1 MTVEQRVL
9 RDRVRPL
16 VLEALK
22 QGHTYRAIVQMYGVS
37 LATISRW
44 AQEERGLIGEPLEYQ
59 LMSLQSTQR
68 PLAAP
73 SGGLNLDADTSD
85 SLDLPHGHKDV
96 QEPYQLTGKKIGVI
110 SDVHVPSHDKYATE
124 AALRYMKTIGI
135 DTLLINGDF
144 MDFYQISDHDKD
156 KTRSITFGD
165 ELEEGRLILSQIR
178 AYLGPDVTIVYQEG
192 NHEERYKRFLPQAM
206 AGDKVRGSSVREQL
220 DLDRYGVIWVGDR
233 RGIECGKL
241 TIYHG
246 HEMKAAGVNAA
257 RNLVNRLMDNV
268 LIGHLHRPQSV
279 QRPRLKG
286 DAIGAWVSGCL
297 CDLRPHYF
305 PINEWQHAFN
315 IVHVEENGLFR
326 VESKLIHNGM
336 VL

>member
-1 MTVEQRVL
+1 MTLVEKAQRDQL
-9 RDRVRPL
+9 RPL
-16 VLEALK
+16 VWEAIQSGK
-22 QGHTYRAIVQMYGVS
+22 SYRAVSKEYGVPVTTVCRWS
-37 LATISRW
+37 QEYRGIIQEPMYSQLA
-44 AQEERGLIGEPLEYQ
+44 
-59 LMSLQSTQR
+59 SLQAAQK

-73 SGGLNLDADTSD
+73 SSGLNLDGDDSD
-85 SLDLPHGHKDV
+85 VLDLPHGYKEVH
-96 QEPYQLTGKKIGVI
+96 EPYKLKGQKIGVI

-124 AALRYMKTIGI
+124 AALRYMKGIGI

-178 AYLGPDVTIVYQEG
+178 AYLGPHVDIVYQEG

-220 DLDRYGVIWVGDR
+220 DLDKYDVTWVGDR

-246 HEMKAAGVNAA
+246 HEMRASGVNAA
-257 RNLVNRLMDNV
+257 RNLINRMMDNV

-286 DAIGAWVSGCL
+286 DSIGAWVSGCL

-315 IVHVEENGLFR
+315 IVHVEDNGIFR
-326 VESKLIHNGM
+326 VESKLILNGK